1 MSGNESVTV
10 LDSQR
15 HPKVTLNVSISPWVA
30 DVLNKKE
37 YMVLEFL
44 LIGFNVKT
52 ISDIERGNIKT
63 ISSRKMSIYRKLS
76 IISDTTLY
84 RDLLEQNAI
93 VLSKLDI

>member
-52 ISDIERGNIKT
+52 ID
-63 ISSRKMSIYRKLS
+63 RKS
-76 IISDTTLY
+76 
-84 RDLLEQNAI
+84 
-93 VLSKLDI
+93 VV

>member
-10 LDSQR
+10 MDFQR
-15 HPKVTLNVSISPWVA
+15 YPKVTLNVSISPWVA

-52 ISDIERGNIKT
+52 ISDIQRGNIKT